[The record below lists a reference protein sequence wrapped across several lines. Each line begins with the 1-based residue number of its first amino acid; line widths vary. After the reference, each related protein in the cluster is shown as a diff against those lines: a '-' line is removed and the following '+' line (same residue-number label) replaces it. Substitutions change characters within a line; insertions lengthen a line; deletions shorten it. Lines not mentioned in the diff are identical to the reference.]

1 MCLYTDF
8 LFPAKVY
15 DAKVSDDYNQEVQS
29 QSKSYHIILYHITSY
44 DIILIHIT
52 SHHIISIAYFIKFIA
67 YHIISYHIISYSYH
81 TISNSS
87 HTIPYHTISYHIQSY
102 HINHIISNHIH
113 TILYQIHPIP
123 YHTIPYHTI
132 QYHTQSYLI
141 TQGKI
146 CQFLDH
152 HTHLIAEDT
161 DEFSTCDQ
169 QIFRSV
175 PLLLR
180 GIVADAQ

>member
-87 HTIPYHTISYHIQSY
+87 HTIPYHTISYPIIPYQSHHIKSYSY
-102 HINHIISNHIH
+102 HTISNS
-113 TILYQIHPIP
+113 P
-123 YHTIPYHTI
+123 HTIPYHTI